1 MTENTVKEIKRLQ
14 NIVAL
19 EELKRHYDKSE
30 WARVMDDLDYQPTE
44 AFTKLQGILDE
55 EYTGDM
61 EAKLSNLG
69 TITIMEKYENHLIG
83 ASGKRVLDTIMP
95 TVQLPYAYVMG
106 KKIGKKVTQSIL
118 EKYGMTL

>member
-30 WARVMDDLDYQPTE
+30 CARVMDDLDYQPTD
-44 AFTKLQGILDE
+44 AFTKLQSILDK

-69 TITIMEKYENHLIG
+69 TITIMETLENHLAG
-83 ASGKRVLDTIMP
+83 ATVKRVLSVIRP
-95 TVQLPYAYVMG
+95 TVELPYAYVMG
-106 KKIGKKVTQSIL
+106 RKIGKKVTQSIL
-118 EKYGMTL
+118 ERYGMTL